1 MFKGL
6 LVPILIG
13 AMLPAAALAAPAT
26 TLAAAPM
33 MGSPMMGTM
42 MMHGM
47 PPGKAGA
54 DGIPYLGA
62 PDLLAASSLVAAGGA
77 AEHFSIV
84 AALRSLAGKKIANA
98 ELVKLTRQY
107 GPEKIA
113 SFVKVQNFAV
123 DEAVR
128 DATAAGVKF
137 PAPTLSGTAL
147 AVRITKHG
155 LEGGTYYEGAMLDK
169 LVSHKIHEAVM
180 DAIDAQYGA
189 KADANYHRIADQAHY
204 DLAQALGATSVK
216 LALYH

>member
-1 MFKGL
+1 MFKKFL
-6 LVPILIG
+6 TPVL
-13 AMLPAAALAAPAT
+13 MAALLPVAVSAAPTTVAT
-26 TLAAAPM
+26 AGM
-33 MGSPMMGTM
+33 MSGTM
-42 MMHGM
+42 MHHGM
-47 PPGKAGA
+47 PAGQMGA

-77 AEHFSIV
+77 AEHFSII
-84 AALRSLAGKKIANA
+84 AALQSLAGKKTADA
-98 ELVKLTRQY
+98 EVLKLTRQF
-107 GPEKIA
+107 GPGKVA

-137 PAPTLSGTAL
+137 PAPTLSGKVL

-155 LEGGTYYEGAMLDK
+155 LQQGTYYEGVMLDK

-180 DAIDAQYGA
+180 DAIDAQYGT

-204 DLAQALGATSVK
+204 DLAQALGAKTVM
-216 LALYH
+216 LAEYH